1 MIMEVIHQLARTKTV
16 LLISHRLANVTASD
30 RIYMMKDGRV
40 VQRGTHEELMR
51 AGGAYRK
58 LYQYQNELEQYS
70 CPDTKT
76 RTDRRAAAQ

>member
-1 MIMEVIHQLARTKTV
+1 MTQKFIF
-16 LLISHRLANVTASD
+16 
-30 RIYMMKDGRV
+30 
-40 VQRGTHEELMR
+40 LMR

-70 CPDTKT
+70 CLDTKT